1 MKRSMLR
8 TVGWGALFG
17 AILETAIVAVLAI
30 LALQLNPPGGIAEA
44 RTWFGLYA
52 IVWSLPSSLALEWL
66 LPTVRSRGMA
76 VVLLVHWALVGAA
89 GSLMVAWIRHRRE
102 SGK

>member
-1 MKRSMLR
+1 M
-8 TVGWGALFG
+8 VG
-17 AILETAIVAVLAI
+17 TAIVAVLAI

-44 RTWFGLYA
+44 RAWFGLYA
-52 IVWSLPSSLALEWL
+52 IVWSLPTSLALEWF

-89 GSLMVAWIRHRRE
+89 GSSIVAWIRHRRG
-102 SGK
+102 SGQ